1 QMGQTISKVLGVG
14 PVKYN
19 AVEADV
25 YRSFG
30 FPGAD
35 EMGNMF
41 QAYRDFDKQML
52 ANRSVDVARKLNP
65 SLQSFEQFVTKQK
78 AAIKTAMGILTNTA
92 GPQCG
97 PAAVLIARRALR
109 DSRPFP
115 RSSSSR

>member
-1 QMGQTISKVLGVG
+1 MLGVG

-41 QAYRDFDKQML
+41 QAYRDFDKEML
-52 ANRSVDVARKLNP
+52 ANRS
-65 SLQSFEQFVTKQK
+65 
-78 AAIKTAMGILTNTA
+78 A
-92 GPQCG
+92 GCDPQAEPGVC
-97 PAAVLIARRALR
+97 RA
-109 DSRPFP
+109 
-115 RSSSSR
+115 SSSS

>member
-1 QMGQTISKVLGVG
+1 MGEALTIEQMGKTITKALGVG

-41 QAYRDFDKQML
+41 QAYRDFEKEML
-52 ANRSVDVARKLNP
+52 ANRSSETARKLNP
-65 SLQSFEQFVTKQK
+65 SLQTFEQFVTKQK
-78 AAIKTAMGILTNTA
+78 SAILPAMG
-92 GPQCG
+92 
-97 PAAVLIARRALR
+97 
-109 DSRPFP
+109 
-115 RSSSSR
+115 

>member
-1 QMGQTISKVLGVG
+1 MGEALTIEQMGKTLSKTLGVG

-41 QAYRDFDKQML
+41 QAYRDFEKEML
-52 ANRSVDVARKLNP
+52 ANRSVETARKLNP
-65 SLQSFEQFVTKQK
+65 QLQSFEQFVTKQK
-78 AAIKTAMGILTNTA
+78 NAILPAMG
-92 GPQCG
+92 
-97 PAAVLIARRALR
+97 
-109 DSRPFP
+109 
-115 RSSSSR
+115 